1 MMPSISRAAAGVPL
15 SRAVAN
21 RRKADE
27 LAARGIAIV
36 DFGMGEPDFDPPEPV
51 VEAAIAALR
60 AGESHYV
67 DPRGLPALRERIAAF
82 ETQRHGHAVPAE
94 RVVVTSG
101 SFCALSIA
109 SRAILD
115 PGDEV
120 LIPEPFWGPYR
131 NIVQLAGGVAVPVP
145 GVATQGRFSFD
156 PERLRALTGPRTR
169 AIVINSPNNPTGRVF
184 TREELTVVA
193 ELAEARN
200 LWIVADEV
208 YSELVYDGHR
218 HVSIASLAPAIADRT
233 IVINSFSKT
242 WAMTGWRLG
251 YCVAR
256 PEAAEAMARI
266 NHYTVRCATSFVQHA
281 AVAAYESG
289 WPDVER
295 MVAAYAR
302 RRRLVTERMAR
313 LPGIR
318 FTAPEGAF
326 YAFPELPA
334 AWGDGEAVT
343 RRWLEEAG
351 VVVSAG
357 GAYGPSAAQ
366 FLRLSFATS
375 DAAIVEGFDRI
386 DRLIAGG
393 KPY

>member
-1 MMPSISRAAAGVPL
+1 MIPAISRAAAGVPL

-27 LAARGIAIV
+27 LAARGVAIV

-51 VEAAIAALR
+51 VEAAITALR
-60 AGESHYV
+60 AGESNYV
-67 DPRGLPALRERIAAF
+67 DPRGLPTLRERIAAF
-82 ETQRHGHAVPAE
+82 ETARHGHPVGPE

-131 NIVQLAGGVAVPVP
+131 NIVQLAGGVAIPVP
-145 GVATQGRFSFD
+145 AVATQGRFSFD
-156 PERLRALTGPRTR
+156 PDRLRALVTPRTR

-184 TREELTVVA
+184 TRDELAVVA

-233 IVINSFSKT
+233 IIVNSFSKT

-251 YCVAR
+251 FAIAR

-281 AVAAYESG
+281 AVAGFEAG
-289 WPDVER
+289 WPGVER
-295 MVAAYAR
+295 MLAAYAR
-302 RRRLVTERMAR
+302 RRRLVAERMAR
-313 LPGIR
+313 LPGVR
-318 FTAPEGAF
+318 FVPPEGAF
-326 YAFPELPA
+326 YAFPEVPA
-334 AWGDGEAVT
+334 EWGDGDAVA
-343 RRWLEEAG
+343 RRWLEDAG
-351 VVVSAG
+351 VVVSSG

-366 FLRLSFATS
+366 FIRLSFATS

-386 DRLIAGG
+386 DRLVAGEQ
-393 KPY
+393 PY